1 MKLFLVKNC
10 LLPHLNTPKNLLTEK
25 KELFFYKEILNLFLP
40 IFNKLNYKFEKK
52 NPFFLPES
60 RSRNPQVACPKKH
73 FFNDGLGYK
82 SSVNE

>member
-1 MKLFLVKNC
+1 MKIRCKVIQSHYTGHVYGTCRAKMKLLFVNNC

-52 NPFFLPES
+52 SPFFLP
-60 RSRNPQVACPKKH
+60 
-73 FFNDGLGYK
+73 
-82 SSVNE
+82 